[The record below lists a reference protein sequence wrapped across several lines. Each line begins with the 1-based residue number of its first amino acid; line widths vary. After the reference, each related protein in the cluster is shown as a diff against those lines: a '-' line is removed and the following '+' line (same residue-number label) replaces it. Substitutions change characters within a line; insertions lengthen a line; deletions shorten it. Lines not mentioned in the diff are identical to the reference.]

1 MNNNTEAL
9 YLKSLESRYDN
20 DYETRNKLMG
30 LEGELIVNKT
40 LENINYVVYAHNLEF
55 TVDKKFQVD
64 FLIVHN
70 NQISILEV
78 KHYYGD
84 FHFFNSYMQSSS
96 NNTYPLPF
104 MQLSIAKNNLQKLC
118 NEINI
123 NLPIQKYLIFSNP
136 TFTAQSTIPNKSQ
149 VLLRSEFYKFSKL
162 FQSFQVAKDKAILNQ
177 ILQKQKR
184 VSQQFKS
191 IEKPDFSLI
200 KKGIKCPNC
209 KNLNTMVVEKR
220 KKVTT
225 CICCEKD
232 FKRNELYYFN
242 IRELA
247 VIKGEEGFTLAEA
260 MEWCDAENIYT
271 IRRVCNKYFESKGQR
286 YKKYTLKEN
295 EIAKEVL

>member
-9 YLKSLESRYDN
+9 YLKTLESRYDN

-40 LENINYVVYAHNLEF
+40 LENTNYVVYDHNLEF

-123 NLPIQKYLIFSNP
+123 NLPIQEYLIFSNP

-149 VLLRSEFYKFSKL
+149 VLLRSELYKLSKHIQT
-162 FQSFQVAKDKAILNQ
+162 FQIKKDKAILNQ

-184 VSQQFKS
+184 FSQQFKS
-191 IEKPDFSLI
+191 IKKTEFSLI
-200 KKGIKCPNC
+200 MKGIKCPNC

-220 KKVTT
+220 KKTTT

-232 FKRNELYYFN
+232 FKRNELYY
-242 IRELA
+242 
-247 VIKGEEGFTLAEA
+247 
-260 MEWCDAENIYT
+260 
-271 IRRVCNKYFESKGQR
+271 
-286 YKKYTLKEN
+286 
-295 EIAKEVL
+295 

>member
-20 DYETRNKLMG
+20 DYETRNKLMR

-123 NLPIQKYLIFSNP
+123 NLPIQEYLIFSNP

-149 VLLRSEFYKFSKL
+149 VLLRSEFYKFYKL

-184 VSQQFKS
+184 FSQQFKS
-191 IEKPDFSLI
+191 IKKTEFSQLR
-200 KKGIKCPNC
+200 KGLSALTVK
-209 KNLNTMVVEKR
+209 T
-220 KKVTT
+220 
-225 CICCEKD
+225 
-232 FKRNELYYFN
+232 
-242 IRELA
+242 
-247 VIKGEEGFTLAEA
+247 
-260 MEWCDAENIYT
+260 
-271 IRRVCNKYFESKGQR
+271 
-286 YKKYTLKEN
+286 
-295 EIAKEVL
+295 

>member
-40 LENINYVVYAHNLEF
+40 LVNINYVVYAHNLEF
-55 TVDKKFQVD
+55 TVDMKFQVD

-70 NQISILEV
+70 NQISILEG

-104 MQLSIAKNNLQKLC
+104 MQLNIAKNNLQKLC

-123 NLPIQKYLIFSNP
+123 NLPIQEYLIFSNP

-184 VSQQFKS
+184 FSQQFKS
-191 IEKPDFSLI
+191 IKKTEFSLI
-200 KKGIKCPNC
+200 MKGIKCPNC

>member
-40 LENINYVVYAHNLEF
+40 LVNINYVVYAHNLEF
-55 TVDKKFQVD
+55 TVDMKFQVD

-123 NLPIQKYLIFSNP
+123 NLPIQEYLIFSNP

-184 VSQQFKS
+184 FSQQFKS

>member
-40 LENINYVVYAHNLEF
+40 LVNINYVVYAHNLEF
-55 TVDKKFQVD
+55 TVDMKFQVD

-123 NLPIQKYLIFSNP
+123 NLPIQEYLIFSNP

-184 VSQQFKS
+184 FSQQFKS
-191 IEKPDFSLI
+191 IKKTEFSLI
-200 KKGIKCPNC
+200 MKGIKCPNC

-220 KKVTT
+220 KKTTT

>member
-40 LENINYVVYAHNLEF
+40 LKNINYVVYTHNLEF

-104 MQLSIAKNNLQKLC
+104 KQLNIAKNNLQKLC
-118 NEINI
+118 DEINI
-123 NLPIQKYLIFSNP
+123 NLPIQEYLIFSNP

-184 VSQQFKS
+184 FSQQFKS
-191 IEKPDFSLI
+191 IKKTEFSLI
-200 KKGIKCPNC
+200 MKGIKCPNC
-209 KNLNTMVVEKR
+209 KNLNTMVIEKR
-220 KKVTT
+220 KKTTT
-225 CICCEKD
+225 CICCNKD

-247 VIKGEEGFTLAEA
+247 IIKGEEGFTLTEA
-260 MEWCDAENIYT
+260 MEWCNAVNIYT
-271 IRRVCNKYFESKGQR
+271 VRRICNKYFESKGQR
-286 YKKYTLKEN
+286 YKKYTIREN

>member
-40 LENINYVVYAHNLEF
+40 LENTNYVVYAHNLEF
-55 TVDKKFQVD
+55 TVDMKFQVD

-123 NLPIQKYLIFSNP
+123 NLPIQEYLIFSNP

-149 VLLRSEFYKFSKL
+149 VLLRSELYKFSKL

-184 VSQQFKS
+184 FSQQFKS
-191 IEKPDFSLI
+191 IKKTEFSLI
-200 KKGIKCPNC
+200 MKGTKCPNC
-209 KNLNTMVVEKR
+209 KNLNTIVVEKR
-220 KKVTT
+220 KKTTT